1 MKPAQFS
8 YYDPRTVEE
17 VLQFLDEKQDDVV
30 LLAGGQSL
38 VPMLNMRLAQPECV
52 VDLGRVAGLYQVE
65 DTNDSIA
72 LGSMVTL
79 AAIERNAARGKGRP
93 EGLGDHSSLAAHRSG
108 HGSRCRG
115 GPVLPPVRAIQGA
128 GRLAGAKRLRL
139 RELIL
144 RRGVST
150 TTRKRTSWVDNTAPQ
165 GAGTGHS
172 RWQVGSVLAS
182 SLEVLSTR
190 DCPRTPL
197 LGPSGACGSWTIA

>member
-115 GPVLPPVRAIQGA
+115 GP
-128 GRLAGAKRLRL
+128 
-139 RELIL
+139 
-144 RRGVST
+144 
-150 TTRKRTSWVDNTAPQ
+150 
-165 GAGTGHS
+165 
-172 RWQVGSVLAS
+172 
-182 SLEVLSTR
+182 
-190 DCPRTPL
+190 
-197 LGPSGACGSWTIA
+197 